1 MGATESV
8 FYDDAPMEGLPRPMV
23 AEPPPLPPSDRARP
37 RPVINGNDAMRRSQ
51 PPQLQ
56 KPPRRR
62 PPAQAKPIKKMEG
75 LVMGGPKTG
84 KRTLLS
90 RLKGV
95 DPFARKEKT
104 NSNKAEETEEE
115 NPSITIQYKPPSESP
130 TWDRI
135 KLRIRYA
142 NSIDESTTA
151 SEKKENSADSQI
163 DFVVLLISPKNSRDT
178 TQSYLEGI
186 LTKYLDRLGYHK
198 SVESNDEN
206 EERET
211 ETETD
216 ALALAPFCIAI
227 LFNFRD
233 LEEGQIEEKDAPAS
247 RANLRRLV
255 DDTLLSRNVNER
267 KVVVELLETSLL
279 NCYGL
284 DGLHRFIYRTYLQRC
299 QTDIE
304 RQLALVR
311 NQIQLTEDKTLPKTG
326 DKAVEV
332 KAMSY
337 DEFLKENA
345 PKEEVAPP
353 PQRQSKES
361 AVDDRRKEEPV
372 PRRTFGPK
380 QTQTLRM
387 GKDALEAFLASS
399 SDEEE
404 TKQPASRRPRF
415 PNANGYA
422 SSSSDDDSDD
432 DFFYDES
439 GNRRHQIHN
448 QTPTKTAI
456 RNEIADDESSN
467 SSTSNDD
474 EDRKVSSLPKASSEN
489 KSEELEQERNET
501 AIQEVETVQSTTAE
515 LEEEVVYDE
524 DENTDNTSTNDI
536 ETHDDTT
543 ESSTKEIHSVVE
555 PNIADTKD
563 GDDNGLSENSHEH
576 INGEAGDPNPN
587 AAFEDSD
594 ESNHDD
600 VVNPETDDTPANG
613 ENDDDIAVAVTSSL
627 NSEVDDDDD
636 DFVINSTPTVQ
647 NVVEDNDDDDDDDDD
662 DYMIQSTP
670 DANEVSQGDDDDDDD
685 DYMIDSSPAVQQVAE
700 DDDGDGYMIGATSGV
715 GKVIEDDDDDDDD
728 DDGFIIG
735 HPPVSG
741 GKSVDEDDSDSDF
754 IIEATEDANEDIDNS
769 PTIRPA
775 DGQSTESA
783 SPNSTLPASREPSQ
797 PAIDSAQ
804 TPTKPAGGISQAAL
818 AAIAAAQEEAEA
830 MIRQQQQQQYSEIPS
845 KEKKSEKKSKKKK
858 KDEKKKKKKKKS
870 KGSDE

>member
-1 MGATESV
+1 
-8 FYDDAPMEGLPRPMV
+8 
-23 AEPPPLPPSDRARP
+23 
-37 RPVINGNDAMRRSQ
+37 
-51 PPQLQ
+51 
-56 KPPRRR
+56 
-62 PPAQAKPIKKMEG
+62 
-75 LVMGGPKTG
+75 MGGPKTG

-95 DPFARKEKT
+95 DPFARKEQA

-142 NSIDESTTA
+142 NNIDESTTT
-151 SEKKENSADSQI
+151 SGMEENSADSQI
-163 DFVVLLISPKNSRDT
+163 DFVALLISPKNSRET

-198 SVESNDEN
+198 AAEIDNEN
-206 EERET
+206 EER

-233 LEEGQIEEKDAPAS
+233 LEQGQIEEKDAPAS

-255 DDTLLSRNVNER
+255 DNTLRSRNVNER

-299 QTDIE
+299 ETDIE
-304 RQLALVR
+304 RQLDVVR
-311 NQIQLTEDKTLPKTG
+311 NQIQLTEDKNHSAPDENTAK
-326 DKAVEV
+326 V
-332 KAMSY
+332 KSMSY

-361 AVDDRRKEEPV
+361 AVDNRRKEEPV

-380 QTQTLRM
+380 QTQALRM
-387 GKDALEAFLASS
+387 GKDALEAFLATS

-415 PNANGYA
+415 PNANGYD

-448 QTPTKTAI
+448 RTPTQNVIPNKM
-456 RNEIADDESSN
+456 ADDESSN
-467 SSTSNDD
+467 SSSSEDD
-474 EDRKVSSLPKASSEN
+474 EDRKVSSLPKASFKN
-489 KSEELEQERNET
+489 KSEELEQERMET
-501 AIQEVETVQSTTAE
+501 AIQEAETVKSTTAE
-515 LEEEVVYDE
+515 LEEEVTDDE
-524 DENTDNTSTNDI
+524 DENAGNTSSNDVA
-536 ETHDDTT
+536 THDDTV
-543 ESSTKEIHSVVE
+543 ESSTKEIHSV
-555 PNIADTKD
+555 IADTSD
-563 GDDNGLSENSHEH
+563 ADDNSFSENSREH
-576 INGEAGDPNPN
+576 INGEVSDPNPN
-587 AAFEDSD
+587 AACEDSD

-600 VVNPETDDTPANG
+600 VVNPETDDTAANG
-613 ENDDDIAVAVTSSL
+613 ENENDIAVAVTSSL
-627 NSEVDDDDD
+627 NSEQDDDDD

-647 NVVEDNDDDDDDDDD
+647 NVVEDNDDDDDAYMINSTPDAVGAVEDYGDDDDD
-662 DYMIQSTP
+662 DYMIQSNP
-670 DANEVSQGDDDDDDD
+670 DANEASQDDDDD

-700 DDDGDGYMIGATSGV
+700 DDDDDGYMIGATSGV

-728 DDGFIIG
+728 DDDGFIIG
-735 HPPVSG
+735 HPAVSG
-741 GKSVDEDDSDSDF
+741 GNAADEDDSDSDF
-754 IIEATEDANEDIDNS
+754 IIEATEDTNENINNS
-769 PTIRPA
+769 PEIRPA
-775 DGQSTESA
+775 DGQSMENA
-783 SPNSTLPASREPSQ
+783 SSNSMLPASPEPSQ
-797 PAIDSAQ
+797 PAMDSAQ
-804 TPTKPAGGISQAAL
+804 TPTKPTASAGISQAAL

-830 MIRQQQQQQYSEIPS
+830 MMRQQQYSETPS
-845 KEKKSEKKSKKKK
+845 KEKKSKKKK
-858 KDEKKKKKKKKS
+858 KDEKKKKKKKKT